1 MKASHRKDVIIARLI
16 FAAICLFLIALIATI
31 VITVNSKGGKKKEQ
45 DKVQQNAV
53 SESETDSAGD
63 SDTEIGAIYLPQQ
76 TTEGTEKTYV
86 TTTSSV
92 NMREKP
98 DKNANIVTVI
108 AQDVKL
114 EFVSE
119 DNGWTQVIFQGQTG
133 YVSSDYVKSDMADS
147 TIDSGTSGAANSGA
161 ATDIERMENMS
172 ETDKKTMNDAAANIL
187 TLEKTRSDFLK
198 TKNRISDSQYAQMQ
212 QLEDEIPRAI
222 KRLEKNESSL
232 DVINKDLRY
241 LEGEKV
247 QFDIDGE
254 YAKSRQRAFKVYAV
268 LLVVFFAVVV
278 AVCTLMQIVYGA
290 DTTIFMLIGA
300 LLSTV
305 AGSFVLLTYQSYSDE
320 VKSAAAS
327 KNKAVALENRVKIKY
342 VSIKNAVDYTYE
354 KYHVKN
360 SKEFVYNYEQYLLA
374 VKDKERFRRTN
385 EDLEY
390 NSKKLVSVLSK
401 NDFYDA
407 RVWLNYTNAIVDHKE
422 MVEQKHEL
430 IVRRQKLRGRMSCN
444 VETITR
450 LRREILSHRSELGDR
465 IHEVNRILNKIA
477 ELDMEVQSED

>member
-1 MKASHRKDVIIARLI
+1 M
-16 FAAICLFLIALIATI
+16 LF
-31 VITVNSKGGKKKEQ
+31 KRKKKTDDTQLHIESIPDESTKGFNVVEICEQ
-45 DKVQQNAV
+45 MVDAARENLRI
-53 SESETDSAGD
+53 
-63 SDTEIGAIYLPQQ
+63 TEQSMHLSTNYL
-76 TTEGTEKTYV
+76 
-86 TTTSSV
+86 
-92 NMREKP
+92 
-98 DKNANIVTVI
+98 
-108 AQDVKL
+108 
-114 EFVSE
+114 
-119 DNGWTQVIFQGQTG
+119 
-133 YVSSDYVKSDMADS
+133 
-147 TIDSGTSGAANSGA
+147 
-161 ATDIERMENMS
+161 TDIERMENMS

-254 YAKSRQRAFKVYAV
+254 YAKSRQRAFRVYAV

-300 LLSTV
+300 LLSAV

-390 NSKKLVSVLSK
+390 NSKKLVSVL
-401 NDFYDA
+401 
-407 RVWLNYTNAIVDHKE
+407 
-422 MVEQKHEL
+422 Q
-430 IVRRQKLRGRMSCN
+430 
-444 VETITR
+444 
-450 LRREILSHRSELGDR
+450 
-465 IHEVNRILNKIA
+465 
-477 ELDMEVQSED
+477 

>member
-1 MKASHRKDVIIARLI
+1 M
-16 FAAICLFLIALIATI
+16 LF
-31 VITVNSKGGKKKEQ
+31 KRKKKTDDTQLHIESIPDESTKGFNVVEICEQ
-45 DKVQQNAV
+45 MVDA
-53 SESETDSAGD
+53 A
-63 SDTEIGAIYLPQQ
+63 
-76 TTEGTEKTYV
+76 
-86 TTTSSV
+86 
-92 NMREKP
+92 RE
-98 DKNANIVTVI
+98 
-108 AQDVKL
+108 L
-114 EFVSE
+114 E
-119 DNGWTQVIFQGQTG
+119 DNRTEYALVTN
-133 YVSSDYVKSDMADS
+133 YL
-147 TIDSGTSGAANSGA
+147 
-161 ATDIERMENMS
+161 TDIERMENMS

-254 YAKSRQRAFKVYAV
+254 YAKSRQRAFRVYAV
-268 LLVVFFAVVV
+268 LLVVFFAIVV

-300 LLSTV
+300 LLSAV

-407 RVWLNYTNAIVDHKE
+407 RVWLNYTNAIVDHKLTTTSTGSVANIDE
-422 MVEQKHEL
+422 NGVVKFKGFL
-430 IVRRQKLRGRMSCN
+430 IEEVPDDLFQTGEVAYVYIDGVGKAFTGINTAR
-444 VETITR
+444 TI
-450 LRREILSHRSELGDR
+450 E
-465 IHEVNRILNKIA
+465 
-477 ELDMEVQSED
+477 SEDFDGVALQGAGKAGEFILPDNKKAVCKVLLNSEYGLDNLTVTSAASSTTSGKTKLTIYPALTSGNSYKYKA

>member
-1 MKASHRKDVIIARLI
+1 M
-16 FAAICLFLIALIATI
+16 LF
-31 VITVNSKGGKKKEQ
+31 KRKKKTDDTQLHIESIPDESTKGFNVVEICEQ
-45 DKVQQNAV
+45 MVDA
-53 SESETDSAGD
+53 A
-63 SDTEIGAIYLPQQ
+63 
-76 TTEGTEKTYV
+76 
-86 TTTSSV
+86 
-92 NMREKP
+92 RE
-98 DKNANIVTVI
+98 
-108 AQDVKL
+108 L
-114 EFVSE
+114 E
-119 DNGWTQVIFQGQTG
+119 DNRTEYALVTN
-133 YVSSDYVKSDMADS
+133 YL
-147 TIDSGTSGAANSGA
+147 
-161 ATDIERMENMS
+161 TDIERMENMS

-222 KRLEKNESSL
+222 K
-232 DVINKDLRY
+232 
-241 LEGEKV
+241 GEKV

-254 YAKSRQRAFKVYAV
+254 YAKSRQRAFRVYAV

-300 LLSTV
+300 LLSAV

-430 IVRRQKLRGRMSCN
+430 IVRRQKLRGRMSLN

>member
-1 MKASHRKDVIIARLI
+1 M
-16 FAAICLFLIALIATI
+16 
-31 VITVNSKGGKKKEQ
+31 
-45 DKVQQNAV
+45 
-53 SESETDSAGD
+53 
-63 SDTEIGAIYLPQQ
+63 
-76 TTEGTEKTYV
+76 
-86 TTTSSV
+86 
-92 NMREKP
+92 
-98 DKNANIVTVI
+98 
-108 AQDVKL
+108 
-114 EFVSE
+114 
-119 DNGWTQVIFQGQTG
+119 
-133 YVSSDYVKSDMADS
+133 
-147 TIDSGTSGAANSGA
+147 
-161 ATDIERMENMS
+161 
-172 ETDKKTMNDAAANIL
+172 
-187 TLEKTRSDFLK
+187 
-198 TKNRISDSQYAQMQ
+198 
-212 QLEDEIPRAI
+212 
-222 KRLEKNESSL
+222 
-232 DVINKDLRY
+232 
-241 LEGEKV
+241 

-254 YAKSRQRAFKVYAV
+254 YAKSRQRAFRVYAV

-300 LLSTV
+300 LLSAV

-430 IVRRQKLRGRMSCN
+430 IVRRQKLRGRMSLN

>member
-1 MKASHRKDVIIARLI
+1 M
-16 FAAICLFLIALIATI
+16 LF
-31 VITVNSKGGKKKEQ
+31 KRKKKTDETQLHIESIPDESTKGFNVVEICEQ
-45 DKVQQNAV
+45 MVDA
-53 SESETDSAGD
+53 A
-63 SDTEIGAIYLPQQ
+63 
-76 TTEGTEKTYV
+76 
-86 TTTSSV
+86 
-92 NMREKP
+92 RE
-98 DKNANIVTVI
+98 
-108 AQDVKL
+108 L
-114 EFVSE
+114 E
-119 DNGWTQVIFQGQTG
+119 DNRAEYALVTN
-133 YVSSDYVKSDMADS
+133 YL
-147 TIDSGTSGAANSGA
+147 
-161 ATDIERMENMS
+161 TDIERMENMS

-212 QLEDEIPRAI
+212 QLEEEIPRAI
-222 KRLEKNESSL
+222 KRLEKNESCL
-232 DVINKDLRY
+232 NLINKDLRY

-254 YAKSRQRAFKVYAV
+254 YAKGRQKTFRVYAV

-278 AVCTLMQIVYGA
+278 SVCTLMQLVYGV
-290 DTTIFMLIGA
+290 DTTVFMLIGA
-300 LLSTV
+300 LLSAV

-342 VSIKNAVDYTYE
+342 VGIKNAVDYTYE
-354 KYHVKN
+354 KYNVKN

-401 NDFYDA
+401 NNFYDA

-430 IVRRQKLRGRMSCN
+430 IVRRQKLRGRMSFN

>member
-1 MKASHRKDVIIARLI
+1 M
-16 FAAICLFLIALIATI
+16 LF
-31 VITVNSKGGKKKEQ
+31 KRKKKTDDTQLHIESIPDESTKGFNVVEICEQ
-45 DKVQQNAV
+45 MVDA
-53 SESETDSAGD
+53 A
-63 SDTEIGAIYLPQQ
+63 
-76 TTEGTEKTYV
+76 
-86 TTTSSV
+86 
-92 NMREKP
+92 RE
-98 DKNANIVTVI
+98 
-108 AQDVKL
+108 L
-114 EFVSE
+114 E
-119 DNGWTQVIFQGQTG
+119 DNRTEYALVTN
-133 YVSSDYVKSDMADS
+133 YL
-147 TIDSGTSGAANSGA
+147 
-161 ATDIERMENMS
+161 TDIERMENMS

-254 YAKSRQRAFKVYAV
+254 YAKSRQRAFRVYAV

-300 LLSTV
+300 LLSAV
-305 AGSFVLLTYQSYSDE
+305 AGSFVLLTYQ
-320 VKSAAAS
+320 
-327 KNKAVALENRVKIKY
+327 NKAVALENRVKIKY

-450 LRREILSHRSELGDR
+450 LRREILSHRNELGDR